1 MESKAGGDNMSR
13 REQIAK
19 ILKKINAENIS
30 NAIDALS
37 RGTEQFNRA
46 VQDFGD
52 SMGTLDKEMS
62 SDVERS
68 NRESK
73 IREKKNR
80 ENLERIWG
88 KRK

>member
-1 MESKAGGDNMSR
+1 MSR